1 MNEEERRSDAQETVS
16 ENHDELDGAY
26 VPVEEVTAEP
36 AALSNEPKSS
46 PLHRT
51 ASGIFEY
58 LELFAWSIF
67 AVLIIFTFAFRLCT
81 VDGESME
88 NTLHNEEKLL
98 LFSLGYTPKQDDI
111 VVFQINDN
119 ATGEKKTLVKRVIAT
134 EGQEIIIDTRSR
146 VITVDGKAYADSHSI
161 LKDYNDNE
169 IGVYYTSLF
178 GHSFDPKTGIFHAT
192 VPENAVFLMG
202 DNRNNSKDSRNPTV
216 GFVDKRQVL
225 GKVFLR
231 IAPFTVFS

>member
-1 MNEEERRSDAQETVS
+1 MNEEERRSDTQETVS

-36 AALSNEPKSS
+36 AALSNEPNPS

-111 VVFQINDN
+111 VVFQIDDH

-134 EGQEIIIDTRSR
+134 EGQEIVIDTKNC
-146 VITVDGKAYADSHSI
+146 VITVNGEVYDDSHSI
-161 LKDYNDNE
+161 LKDLSDTE
-169 IGVYYTSLF
+169 IGFYYTSLF
-178 GHSFDPKTGIFHAT
+178 GHSFDSKTGIFHAT
-192 VPENAVFLMG
+192 VPENSVFLMG

-216 GFVDKRQVL
+216 GFVDERQVL

-231 IAPFTVFS
+231 ISPFTVFS

>member
-1 MNEEERRSDAQETVS
+1 MNEEERRPEAEEPVS
-16 ENHDELDGAY
+16 ENYDEPNGEY
-26 VPVEEVTAEP
+26 VPVEGTENVPFEAP
-36 AALSNEPKSS
+36 QKPQPSL
-46 PLHRT
+46 LHRT
-51 ASGIFEY
+51 TSGIFEY

-88 NTLHNEEKLL
+88 NTLHDEEKLL
-98 LFSLGYTPKQDDI
+98 LFSLGYSPKQDDI
-111 VVFQINDN
+111 VVFQIDD

-134 EGQEIIIDTRSR
+134 EGQEIVIDTKSR
-146 VITVDGKAYADSHSI
+146 VITVDGEVYADSHSI
-161 LKDYNDNE
+161 LKDLNDNE
-169 IGVYYTSLF
+169 IGFYYTSLF
-178 GHSFDPKTGIFHAT
+178 GHSFDLKTGIFHAT

-216 GFVDKRQVL
+216 GFVDERQVL